1 MSLQLALERFPV
13 ADRSRQGC
21 VRKPTHA
28 AFHGTKKIEHR
39 GASCSREAEPMPSV
53 RVIFRSI
60 FFILLAFFAL
70 CFAFFSSKFYKYFVK
85 CQLMSDS

>member
-1 MSLQLALERFPV
+1 LQLALERFPV
-13 ADRSRQGC
+13 GERSRQEC
-21 VRKPTHA
+21 VRKPTQA
-28 AFHGTKKIEHR
+28 AFHCTIKLKHR
-39 GASCSREAEPMPSV
+39 GASCSREAEPVPSV